1 MLPASAITT
10 GPHAF
15 NDDAEGDLRLAL
27 HRCCASESWVAGILA
42 GRPYAS
48 RRALLEASDRLT
60 AALNDNG
67 LAQALAGH
75 PRIGDIADAAD
86 TASATPA
93 TPATPA
99 ADSAYAATDAAHAAA
114 AAWVRG
120 EQALVA
126 EAGIDLKAQLAAA
139 NTAYE
144 RRFGHIYLVCATGR
158 TARELLEICLGR
170 LANDPQTERGVLL
183 AELAKINCLR
193 LEKLLEEMR

>member
-10 GPHAF
+10 VPHAF
-15 NDDAEGDLRLAL
+15 NDAAEGDLRLAL
-27 HRCCASESWVAGILA
+27 HRCCASGSWVAGILA

-86 TASATPA
+86 TA
-93 TPATPA
+93 
-99 ADSAYAATDAAHAAA
+99 HAAA
-114 AAWVRG
+114 AAWARG

-170 LANDPQTERGVLL
+170 LANDPQTERGVVL
-183 AELAKINCLR
+183 AELAQINRLR